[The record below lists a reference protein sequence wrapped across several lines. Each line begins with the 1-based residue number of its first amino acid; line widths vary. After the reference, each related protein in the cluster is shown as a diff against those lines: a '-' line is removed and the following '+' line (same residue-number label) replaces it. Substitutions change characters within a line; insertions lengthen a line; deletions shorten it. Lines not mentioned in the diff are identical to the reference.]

1 MCIIGEKE
9 IEANE
14 VAVRKQSVGDQ
25 GSQSVDNFIKFILA
39 EVDNA

>member
-14 VAVRKQSVGDQ
+14 VAVRKQAVGDQ
-25 GSQSVDNFIKFILA
+25 GSQSVTDFIKFILD
-39 EVDNA
+39 EVANA